1 MPDSLAAVVYG
12 AALFALIFLALA
24 LVSARRRR
32 WLRLTGHVVI
42 ALLFLALAGLFGTV
56 GIAVQGYRAL
66 THEEVAAV
74 ITTEPL
80 GPQQFRASFRF
91 ADNREATFNLSGDAL
106 YVDGHVLKWK
116 PIGNFFGLHT
126 AYELDRVAGRYEKL
140 EEEQGRPRTVQR
152 LSADKPVDMFNLRQR
167 YAILAPLLDA
177 EYGSATFVPAGEPQR
192 YELRVSTSGFLMR
205 RIEPP
210 PARAD

>member
-42 ALLFLALAGLFGTV
+42 AFLFLALAGLFGTV
-56 GIAVQGYRAL
+56 GIAVHGYRAL

>member
-1 MPDSLAAVVYG
+1 MPDSLAVVVYG
-12 AALFALIFLALA
+12 AALFALMFLALA
-24 LVSARRRR
+24 LISARRRL
-32 WLRLTGHVVI
+32 WLRLTGHVVV
-42 ALLFLALAGLFGTV
+42 ALFFLVVAGLFGTI

-91 ADNREATFNLSGDAL
+91 AEGREAVFSLSGDAL

-140 EEEQGRPRTVQR
+140 EDEQGRPRTVQR

-177 EYGSATFVPAGEPQR
+177 EYGSATFVPAGVPQR

-205 RIEPP
+205 RLEQE
-210 PARAD
+210 PARAE